1 MTFYIVT
8 VKSEKHKSL
17 YGIEKHNT
25 RIKIFIKKLG
35 QVSCIFAR
43 KEIKYIYPPYDG
55 CLVYIKIKKTV
66 DNIVVM

>member
-1 MTFYIVT
+1 MFYIVT
-8 VKSEKHKSL
+8 IKSEKHKGL

-35 QVSCIFAR
+35 KVSCIFAR
-43 KEIKYIYPPYDG
+43 KEIKYTYPPHDG
-55 CLVYIKIKKTV
+55 YQVLKKLKKVV